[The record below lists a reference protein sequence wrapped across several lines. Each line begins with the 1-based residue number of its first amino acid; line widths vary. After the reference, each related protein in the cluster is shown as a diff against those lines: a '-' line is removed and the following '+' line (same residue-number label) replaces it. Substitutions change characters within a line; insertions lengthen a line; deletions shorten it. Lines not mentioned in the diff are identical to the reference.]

1 MEEGAMPRKIRV
13 AILDDHQSV
22 VDGYLY
28 RLEKQPRI
36 EVVATLA
43 YGEELEPTLAR
54 KAVDVLLLDVNVP
67 TASDNPNPYPILHV
81 IPSLLQKYPD
91 LSILV
96 ISMYTERGLIR
107 AVAEGGASGYIL
119 KDDQAII
126 RDLTNVILQVADG
139 GICFSQKAYQLL
151 LAQETQPNRLHL
163 SVRQM
168 EVLSI
173 CASHPDYSTADLAEK
188 LTVSNSTVRNLLST
202 AYLRLGV
209 HTRAAA
215 IAKARQLGILTAD
228 LPSPH

>member
-1 MEEGAMPRKIRV
+1 MSRKIRV

-28 RLEKQPRI
+28 RLGNQAQI
-36 EVVATLA
+36 EVVATLT
-43 YGEELEPTLAR
+43 YGEELEVTMAKSR
-54 KAVDVLLLDVNVP
+54 ADVLLLDVNVP
-67 TASDNPNPYPILHV
+67 TSPDNPNPYPILHE
-81 IPSLLQKYPD
+81 IPTLLQKYPD
-91 LSILV
+91 LNILV

-107 AVAEGGASGYIL
+107 AVSEAGVSGYIL

-126 RDLTNVILQVADG
+126 RDLPNVILSVADG
-139 GICFSQKAYQLL
+139 GICFSQKAHHLL
-151 LAQETQPNRLHL
+151 LSQEATPSHQHL

-173 CASHPDYSTADLAEK
+173 CASHPDFSTTDLAKK
-188 LTVSNSTVRNLLST
+188 LMVSNSTIRNLLST
-202 AYLRLGV
+202 AYMRLGV

-228 LPSPH
+228 FPSPH